1 MNTNLTNWCC
11 GLNRIRAVACLAV
24 GLGALSTTYAVE
36 VRASGT
42 AMVTSRVEPQQSVVI
57 GRVVDAS
64 GNPLADITIRVK
76 GQDIVASTSGDGS
89 YSIRIP
95 TGSAV
100 LVFSLIG
107 YETQELAVSGS
118 QQLNVTLQEGVEE
131 LEEVVV
137 IGYGSVRKKDLTGAV
152 SVVNTQEMA
161 KLGAST
167 IDQSLQGLATGVNVR
182 NTGNAGGNVSIEI
195 RGLGNLS
202 NNEPLWVIDGMIT
215 PAGPTFNPNDVESIQ
230 ILKDAS
236 AAAIYGSRAANG
248 VIIVTTKKGKSGPAV
263 VDFTVRESFD
273 WSPRYD
279 LMNAEE
285 FKKYNDMAYR
295 EGIKDG
301 VWDRGLQD
309 HRDFD
314 TDWQDETMKTALV
327 QDYNVSLSGGSENG
341 SYFVSGGYYDN
352 EGMMYGNSFDRYSF
366 RVNTEGRKGRFSFG
380 ETFSFNQTNRDPLQ
394 TSSYIDIV
402 RMVPTIPVRDPNN
415 LGGYGYGS
423 ESNARTFATNPIARE
438 DIEDTNTKIFRLRG
452 TFWGEAKITDYLKFK
467 VNAGIDYLFDNYRY
481 FRREGNWTMNQ
492 EYRDPTGNKNRI
504 TELNKLIENTLDFNK
519 DFNGHRV
526 DAVVGLTY
534 QHHNWE
540 DVGAQ
545 RLKFPFLG
553 GDYFTVLSAGQETQ
567 TNWNSIRE
575 YAMISYLGRA
585 NYNFNDRYYAT
596 FTFRRDG
603 TSRLSLANRWDN
615 FYSVSGA
622 WRISEERFFN
632 ASWIN
637 DLKLRANYG
646 QLGNAAIGSWDY
658 LATINPNIITII
670 GDNQRIVNGATQ
682 VQIVNEDL
690 RWEKTGQFNIGLDAA
705 VLSNRLQLTAEY
717 YNSTVT
723 DILAPMQIS
732 MTTGNQGGAP
742 WANVASLRNT
752 GIELSANWRDR
763 VGDLTYN
770 VGANITTLN
779 NTVLELGY
787 GNDVYYTS
795 QTRSEIGRSLGE
807 YYLLKTDG
815 LFRSQAE
822 IDAYVNSTGRPIM
835 IQGKRPQLGDIRY
848 IDTDDNGEINP
859 NDRQIVGSPWADFQ
873 LAVNAGV
880 NWKNI
885 DFSMFWN
892 GQFGNDVLNG
902 GMRQG
907 RLFADNSNYIR
918 FESGQ
923 EPYQENPNSNFPR
936 IIYNDTRNTR
946 GDSDFWLESGSYM
959 RLRNVQLGYTFQQ
972 ALAARM
978 GLAGLRVFAS
988 GNNLLTLT
996 TYKGLDPDFMNTNVW
1011 DRGTDNMAFPNA
1023 RTVMLGLQLSF

>member
-1 MNTNLTNWCC
+1 MDTNLTKGGY
-11 GLNRIRAVACLAV
+11 GLNRFRTMACLAV
-24 GLGALSTTYAVE
+24 GFGVLSTAYAANVHAPMATD
-36 VRASGT
+36 ASNRIESQQT
-42 AMVTSRVEPQQSVVI
+42 VVT
-57 GRVVDAS
+57 GRVIDAD

-76 GQDIVASTSGDGS
+76 GQDIVASTSADGS

-95 TGSAV
+95 TGSAI

-107 YETQELAVSGS
+107 YETQEHTVSGS

-161 KLGAST
+161 KVGAST
-167 IDQSLQGLATGVNVR
+167 VDQALQGLATGVNVR
-182 NTGNAGGNVSIEI
+182 NTGNAGGGASIEI
-195 RGLGNLS
+195 RGIGSLS
-202 NNEPLWVIDGMIT
+202 NNNPLWVIDGMIT

-248 VIIVTTKKGKSGPAV
+248 VIIVTTKKGKSGPPV
-263 VDFTVRESFD
+263 VDFSVRESFD

-327 QDYNVSLSGGSENG
+327 QDYNVSMSGGSENG
-341 SYFVSGGYYDN
+341 SYYVSGGYYDN
-352 EGMMYGNSFDRYSF
+352 NGMMYGNSFDRYSF

-423 ESNARTFATNPIARE
+423 EANARTFATNPIARE
-438 DIEDTNTKIFRLRG
+438 DIEDTNTKIFRFRG
-452 TFWGEAKITDYLKFK
+452 TFWGEAKITDYLKYK
-467 VNAGIDYLFDNYRY
+467 VNAGIDYIFDNYRY

-492 EYRDPTGNKNRI
+492 EYRDPTGSKNRI
-504 TELNKLIENTLDFNK
+504 TELTKLIENTLDFNK

-534 QHHNWE
+534 QHNNWE

-553 GDYFTVLSAGQETQ
+553 GDYFTVLNAGQETQ
-567 TNWNSIRE
+567 TNWNRIDE
-575 YAMISYLGRA
+575 YALISYLGRA

-603 TSRLSLANRWDN
+603 TSKLSLANRWDD

-622 WRISEERFFN
+622 WRISEERFFK
-632 ASWIN
+632 APWIN

-646 QLGNAAIGSWDY
+646 QLGNSAIDNWEY
-658 LATINPNIITII
+658 LATINPNIITIF
-670 GDNQRIVNGATQ
+670 GDNQRIINGASQ
-682 VQIVNEDL
+682 VQIVNSDL
-690 RWEKTGQFNIGLDAA
+690 RWEKTEQVNVGLDAT

-717 YNSTVT
+717 YRSNVS
-723 DILAPMQIS
+723 DILARMQIS

-742 WANVASLRNT
+742 RANVASLRNT
-752 GIELSANWRDR
+752 GVELSANWRDK
-763 VGDLTYN
+763 VGDLNYY
-770 VGANITTLN
+770 VGANITTLKN
-779 NTVLELGY
+779 KILELGY

-795 QTRSEIGRSLGE
+795 QTRSQIGRSLGE
-807 YYLLKTDG
+807 YYLIKTDG
-815 LFRSQAE
+815 LFRSQEE
-822 IDAYVNSTGRPIM
+822 IDSYVTSDGQPIM
-835 IQGKRPQLGDIRY
+835 IQNKRPQLGDVRY
-848 IDTDDNGEINP
+848 VDTDDNGQINP

-885 DFSMFWN
+885 DFSMMWN

-972 ALAARM
+972 ALVARM
-978 GLAGLRVFAS
+978 GLSGLRVFAT

-996 TYKGLDPDFMNTNVW
+996 TYKGLDPDFINTDVF